1 MPRRRPRPLAVVLAA
16 LGLLSAAMAART
28 AIAQAPAAQG
38 QPPAAQGQPPAAR
51 FPVPAAPIQRPAAP
65 AAAQAPAQAPAP
77 PPAAA
82 GFRAQAP
89 AAVPAVPARPVAP
102 PAAPAAAAPPAGRT
116 VAVTMEDQFRT
127 KHDTAA
133 LRGDVIVLLFADRN
147 GAEAAHEVGKRLHVH
162 FHPGAAKV
170 DGPDWVRQPVIG
182 IPGWPEGTRVP
193 NVHSVAIACLPE
205 IPRAVHPVVRSQI
218 RKESPHVPVWI
229 DFTGVMPRTF
239 GMAPEVPNILLI
251 DTFGRPQGVLSGEID
266 EAKFQQLVAAI
277 ERLRR
282 EGQGVRT
289 AAATEAPAGR

>member
-1 MPRRRPRPLAVVLAA
+1 MPRRRPPSLAAVLAA
-16 LGLLSAAMAART
+16 IGLL
-28 AIAQAPAAQG
+28 PAAVVMPPAAA
-38 QPPAAQGQPPAAR
+38 QPPAAPAQPPAAR

-65 AAAQAPAQAPAP
+65 AAAQAPAPAPAAP
-77 PPAAA
+77 AA
-82 GFRAQAP
+82 GFRTQPP

-102 PAAPAAAAPPAGRT
+102 AAAPAAAAPPAGRT

-127 KHDTAA
+127 KHDTGA

-170 DGPDWVRQPVIG
+170 DGPDWLRQPVIG

-229 DFTGVMPRTF
+229 DFTGIMPRTF

-266 EAKFQQLVAAI
+266 EAKYQQLVAAI